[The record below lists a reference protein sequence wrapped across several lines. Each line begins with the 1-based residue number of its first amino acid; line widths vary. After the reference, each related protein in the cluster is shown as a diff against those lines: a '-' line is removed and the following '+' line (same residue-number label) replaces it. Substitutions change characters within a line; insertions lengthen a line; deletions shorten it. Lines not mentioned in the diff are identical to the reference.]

1 MITRTIEMH
10 DVNVVAMTDGQP
22 KLYIVNG
29 YVGDISK
36 PNKVLKKL
44 QERDASIIAVTG
56 FSDTY
61 SKRYGMSED
70 MFMMYAT
77 CLDE

>member
-10 DVNVVAMTDGQP
+10 DVNVVTMVDGNP
-22 KLYIVNG
+22 TLYLYTG
-29 YVGDISK
+29 FVGDISK

-44 QERDASIIAVTG
+44 QEKDASIIAVTG
-56 FSDTY
+56 FSDAYT
-61 SKRYGMSED
+61 KRYGMED
-70 MFMMYAT
+70 DLFIKMAK

>member
-10 DVNVVAMTDGQP
+10 DVNVVAMVDGQP
-22 KLYIVNG
+22 KLYLYTG
-29 YVGDISK
+29 FAGDISK

-44 QERDASIIAVTG
+44 QAKDASIIAVTG
-56 FSDTY
+56 FSDAYT
-61 SKRYGMSED
+61 KRYGMDED
-70 MFMMYAT
+70 LFIKMAI